1 MTMNKRVI
9 KANEI
14 DAQILDFGLE
24 ATKEEMSVSQFMD
37 RLKVFRFNDPIQRN
51 SVWSLDKKSL
61 LILSILQNVP
71 IGHFMVQIIR
81 DNKQKYRNI
90 LDGKQR
96 LTTIRDFIKG
106 KFALTQVE
114 YLDGVDE
121 SGEEILIDVSGL
133 TFEQLPK
140 SFQDRITALV
150 LEFRCFEMDDK
161 LKSTLFYRWNNGEAL
176 KPAEKRKA
184 KMSMELLNAIDEIK
198 QTSVFQI
205 GFNESALKRD
215 ANGEAV
221 LQSMAVLITDGDT
234 GLDNKTLDAML
245 DDNAFTLETV
255 EEMKQITEYLG
266 QVVQTFEEKQQKE
279 IFKKNKITAMVLAA
293 REAIKHNIT
302 PELFSDWVLVFFD
315 KECEKRGFKQYLS
328 GSTTKKEFVK
338 KRIEIMMKDFAKH
351 FSQTEVVEISA

>member
-1 MTMNKRVI
+1 MTMNKRVV

-176 KPAEKRKA
+176 KAAEKRKA
-184 KMSMELLNAIDEIK
+184 KMSVELLKAIDEIK
-198 QTSVFQI
+198 QSPVFQI
-205 GFNESALKRD
+205 GFSESALNRD
-215 ANGEAV
+215 TNGEAV
-221 LQSMAVLITDGDT
+221 LQSMTVLVTDGDT
-234 GLDNKTLDAML
+234 GLNDKSLTAML
-245 DDNAFTLETV
+245 DDNAYTTEII
-255 EEMKQITEYLG
+255 EEMKQVTKFLE
-266 QVVQTFEEKQQKE
+266 QVSQTLEEKQRKE
-279 IFKKNKITAMVLAA
+279 IFKKNKITAMVLAV

-302 PELFSDWVLVFFD
+302 PEMFSEWAQLIFD
-315 KECEKRGFKQYLS
+315 KECEERGFKQYSS
-328 GSTTKKEFVK
+328 GSTAKKEIVK
-338 KRIEIMMKDFAKH
+338 KRIEIMMKDFTTH
-351 FSQTEVVEISA
+351 FNLQAIVENIA